1 MSKNELV
8 RRRRCFIQWNANTL
22 KRDDCETIHKRT
34 RTKTLEDAEVGH
46 RTASLGHLAQI
57 AIKAWRIIR
66 RQRKRLERSP
76 QRLLPLPSARHV
88 NGVGILPL
96 ASPINHGPLSEPW
109 ALMIAALLNRA
120 EAAGPS
126 SQDFALIGT
135 PGSPSAPVLFRR
147 REEIGPSFRAAPVPK
162 ARSISR
168 KWTSPRPPCERLT
181 QPAVHCRCANNQ
193 ASTSGFA

>member
-1 MSKNELV
+1 
-8 RRRRCFIQWNANTL
+8 
-22 KRDDCETIHKRT
+22 
-34 RTKTLEDAEVGH
+34 
-46 RTASLGHLAQI
+46 
-57 AIKAWRIIR
+57 
-66 RQRKRLERSP
+66 
-76 QRLLPLPSARHV
+76 LLPLPSARHV

-120 EAAGPS
+120 E
-126 SQDFALIGT
+126 T